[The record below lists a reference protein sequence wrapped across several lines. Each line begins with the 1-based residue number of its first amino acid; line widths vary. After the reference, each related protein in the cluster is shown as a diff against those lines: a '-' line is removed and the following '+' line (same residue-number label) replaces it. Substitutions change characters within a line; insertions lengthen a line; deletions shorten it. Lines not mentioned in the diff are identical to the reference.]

1 MKKKVVAGLIAITA
15 LSMIVGGCGVN
26 SHLGN
31 EDENT
36 SSTESSNASSSDAGL
51 VEVEKDDDDDD
62 EDDDSNII
70 QVAFSKRAYS
80 SSDAD
85 SDSDNGVDFS
95 TLSQLSFKA
104 CTGDKVDV
112 FTNGYKLGRNKE
124 DESCFDIKVGDK
136 VIATGT
142 FITSDQYDSYYGSIK
157 EDAVEIEDISFN
169 EITES
174 SFINLDKDG
183 VRTYNTLGWVNGSNT
198 GFIVNAVDGD
208 CDTVKNAV
216 YNLTFAVE
224 VESGDGVDKVA
235 LPDKVEG
242 DDVYEDSSNSDEA
255 VSNENASDNVVV
267 PDGFEVNYE
276 CEYFTDYDKGDIT
289 VRINHGDYD
298 EEVNQFLKGNPDYL
312 DAATLS
318 DAGTY
323 KMGDREVQAIKSDG
337 HIDDMDTG
345 YVKYYFVGDGVN
357 ASIYNRVN
365 DELTVEDAEE
375 LVSEFY
381 E

>member
-1 MKKKVVAGLIAITA
+1 MKKKVVAGLVAITA

-26 SHLGN
+26 SHVGN
-31 EDENT
+31 KDENT
-36 SSTESSNASSSDAGL
+36 SSTESSNVSSSD
-51 VEVEKDDDDDD
+51 EE
-62 EDDDSNII
+62 ED
-70 QVAFSKRAYS
+70 SK
-80 SSDAD
+80 
-85 SDSDNGVDFS
+85 N
-95 TLSQLSFKA
+95 
-104 CTGDKVDV
+104 
-112 FTNGYKLGRNKE
+112 
-124 DESCFDIKVGDK
+124 ES
-136 VIATGT
+136 
-142 FITSDQYDSYYGSIK
+142 
-157 EDAVEIEDISFN
+157 
-169 EITES
+169 
-174 SFINLDKDG
+174 
-183 VRTYNTLGWVNGSNT
+183 
-198 GFIVNAVDGD
+198 
-208 CDTVKNAV
+208 
-216 YNLTFAVE
+216 
-224 VESGDGVDKVA
+224 DKVA
-235 LPDKVEG
+235 LPEKVEG
-242 DDVYEDSSNSDEA
+242 DAICEESISSDDA
-255 VSNENASDNVVV
+255 VSNENASDNVIV

-365 DELTVEDAEE
+365 DELTVDDAEE

>member
-15 LSMIVGGCGVN
+15 LAMIVGGCGVN
-26 SHLGN
+26 SHVEKG
-31 EDENT
+31 DENT
-36 SSTESSNASSSDAGL
+36 SSAESSNESSSN
-51 VEVEKDDDDDD
+51 EE
-62 EDDDSNII
+62 EDSEN
-70 QVAFSKRAYS
+70 
-80 SSDAD
+80 
-85 SDSDNGVDFS
+85 
-95 TLSQLSFKA
+95 
-104 CTGDKVDV
+104 
-112 FTNGYKLGRNKE
+112 
-124 DESCFDIKVGDK
+124 
-136 VIATGT
+136 
-142 FITSDQYDSYYGSIK
+142 
-157 EDAVEIEDISFN
+157 
-169 EITES
+169 
-174 SFINLDKDG
+174 
-183 VRTYNTLGWVNGSNT
+183 
-198 GFIVNAVDGD
+198 
-208 CDTVKNAV
+208 
-216 YNLTFAVE
+216 
-224 VESGDGVDKVA
+224 DKVA
-235 LPDKVEG
+235 LPEKEDG
-242 DDVYEDSSNSDEA
+242 NDVYEESSNSDEA
-255 VSNENASDNVVV
+255 VSNEDASANVVV

-289 VRINHGDYD
+289 VRINYGDYD

-365 DELTVEDAEE
+365 DELTVDDAEE

>member
-26 SHLGN
+26 LHIGN
-31 EDENT
+31 DDRNSGLE
-36 SSTESSNASSSDAGL
+36 ESSDDSSSD
-51 VEVEKDDDDDD
+51 EDESDID
-62 EDDDSNII
+62 EDEDS
-70 QVAFSKRAYS
+70 SKGIKFNTS
-80 SSDAD
+80 MSLTF
-85 SDSDNGVDFS
+85 NV
-95 TLSQLSFKA
+95 Q
-104 CTGDKVDV
+104 TGDSIKVGV
-112 FTNGYKLGRNKE
+112 NGYKLGINK
-124 DESCFDIKVGDK
+124 DNNGAFDIKSNDTI
-136 VIATGT
+136 IATGI
-142 FITSDQYDSYYGSIK
+142 FLSSDMYDTYYGLITDEAIEIK
-157 EDAVEIEDISFN
+157 DISYDDVSEAYFVEVDN
-169 EITES
+169 
-174 SFINLDKDG
+174 DG
-183 VRTYNTLGWVNGSNT
+183 NRQYCTMGWLNGSNT
-198 GFIVNAVDGD
+198 GFMVYAVDGD
-208 CDTVKNAV
+208 FYTAKDAV
-216 YNLTFAVE
+216 DSLTFE
-224 VESGDGVDKVA
+224 VESNSGDGVDKVA

-242 DDVYEDSSNSDEA
+242 DAVYEDSSNSDEA
-255 VSNENASDNVVV
+255 VSNENASANVVV
-267 PDGFEVNYE
+267 PDGFEVSYE

>member
-1 MKKKVVAGLIAITA
+1 MKKKVVAGLVAITA

-26 SHLGN
+26 FHVGTV
-31 EDENT
+31 DENT
-36 SSTESSNASSSDAGL
+36 SSEESSNESSSD
-51 VEVEKDDDDDD
+51 EE
-62 EDDDSNII
+62 EE
-70 QVAFSKRAYS
+70 
-80 SSDAD
+80 
-85 SDSDNGVDFS
+85 SDSGIKFNKSMSLTFNMDNGDKATVKV
-95 TLSQLSFKA
+95 TGYGLS
-104 CTGDKVDV
+104 G
-112 FTNGYKLGRNKE
+112 NE
-124 DESCFDIKVGDK
+124 DNDAYFDIKDSDK
-136 VIATGT
+136 VIATGC
-142 FITSDQYDSYYGSIK
+142 FIDSDMYDSYYGTIKDYAKNIEVINFNGDAIGAVYCVDGQAGEEYDTLGWINGTNLGFLIAAMK
-157 EDAVEIEDISFN
+157 EDAGKVKDAIE
-169 EITES
+169 
-174 SFINLDKDG
+174 
-183 VRTYNTLGWVNGSNT
+183 
-198 GFIVNAVDGD
+198 
-208 CDTVKNAV
+208 
-216 YNLTFAVE
+216 NLTFE
-224 VESGDGVDKVA
+224 VESNSGDGVDKVT
-235 LPDKVEG
+235 LPEKAEVN
-242 DDVYEDSSNSDEA
+242 DVYEDSSSSDEA
-255 VSNENASDNVVV
+255 VSNENVSDNVVV

-323 KMGDREVQAIKSDG
+323 KIGDREVQAIKSDG